1 MTHGATPHPDHRDPR
16 PGRGGEPWNPRDERV
31 DDPVADLLALR
42 ARRLRPVWSVTGA
55 VLGLFLLNAVLAAM
69 APEFMGLVLIGRLS
83 VGLAGGLALCA
94 ATAAAVRWYTRYCAA
109 HVDPVTQELKVHAG
123 GAR

>member
-1 MTHGATPHPDHRDPR
+1 MTPRATPHPDHRDPWHEL
-16 PGRGGEPWNPRDERV
+16 GGEPWNRRDERV

-42 ARRLRPVWSVTGA
+42 GARLRPVRSVTGA
-55 VLGLFLLNAVLAAM
+55 VLGLFLLNVVLAAL

-94 ATAAAVRWYTRYCAA
+94 ATAVAVHWYIRYCAS
-109 HVDPVTQELKVHAG
+109 HVDPVTEELKSHAG

>member
-1 MTHGATPHPDHRDPR
+1 MTHGATPCPDHRDPWHER
-16 PGRGGEPWNPRDERV
+16 RAEPWNRRDERV

-42 ARRLRPVWSVTGA
+42 ARRLGPVRPVTAA
-55 VLGLFLLNAVLAAM
+55 VLGLFLLNAVLAAL
-69 APEFMGLVLIGRLS
+69 APEFMGMVLVGRLS

-94 ATAAAVRWYTRYCAA
+94 ATAAAVRWYARYSAA
-109 HVDPVTQELKVHAG
+109 YVDPVTEELKRHAG

>member
-1 MTHGATPHPDHRDPR
+1 MTHGATSHPDRRDSWHE
-16 PGRGGEPWNPRDERV
+16 RGGEPWNPWDERV
-31 DDPVADLLALR
+31 DDSVADLLALR
-42 ARRLRPVWSVTGA
+42 ARRLRPVWAVTGA
-55 VLGLFLLNAVLAAM
+55 VLGLFLLNAVLAAL

-94 ATAAAVRWYTRYCAA
+94 ATAAAVHWYARYSASD
-109 HVDPVTQELKVHAG
+109 VDPVTEELKGHEG